1 MFTHA
6 TRSHEGIYPSK
17 YLSGSHREQLHIVF
31 ANISALLVF
40 QVTQQERVVANLSQ
54 VHQKVDLRQ
63 TLGVLHLHQIQI
75 NEWSESEV
83 P

>member
-1 MFTHA
+1 MEV
-6 TRSHEGIYPSK
+6 SIYLSK

-63 TLGVLHLHQIQI
+63 TLGVLHLHQFQI